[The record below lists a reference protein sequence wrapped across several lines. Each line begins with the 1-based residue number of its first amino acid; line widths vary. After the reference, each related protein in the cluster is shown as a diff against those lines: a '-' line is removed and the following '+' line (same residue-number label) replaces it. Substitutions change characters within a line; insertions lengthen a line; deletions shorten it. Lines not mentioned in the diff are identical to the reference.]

1 MELKSRLFF
10 TRELSRARFPPLK
23 RRVSRER
30 RDDDDARREGER
42 SDAIRAGTVVFDH
55 H

>member
-1 MELKSRLFF
+1 MEPKSRLFF
-10 TRELSRARFPPLK
+10 TRELSRARFAPLK

-42 SDAIRAGTVVFDH
+42 SEAIRAGTVVFDH